1 MLNLGLIHR
10 KNKRRDMSRE
20 LVQKI
25 LSISLGVMFIFSG
38 ISKLFPIEAFETVTV
53 QQGIMNWELVPWFSR
68 AMISFELFLGLLF
81 LFNIK
86 LRKFTLPAS
95 FLLLLTFTVYLAIL
109 EFSGK
114 GGDNC
119 GCFGELVPM
128 TALQSILKNLIFM
141 GAVGYLYFS
150 IEAEKKYTFVH
161 VAAGYVVVLAL
172 LLIVFPVKAY
182 EVLKAPEISK
192 PLLKPAENDS
202 LIQAA
207 KTDSLKAIEKEKDKK
222 KDTVT
227 VKKSDDK
234 PPLASKYPPVVSI
247 YSQLVP
253 GADRGIMIVAF
264 LSLDCDHCLAV
275 ATALNQNSAS
285 LKKAGRYYLFL
296 GSEDQIEPFFSQSG
310 GSVSNNLLTPQK
322 FYPHLNSAP
331 PKVILLVNGNIVMTM
346 EGESVNVKTLID
358 KINELT
364 LTYLI

>member
-1 MLNLGLIHR
+1 
-10 KNKRRDMSRE
+10 MSRE

-81 LFNIK
+81 LLNIK

-95 FLLLLTFTVYLAIL
+95 FLLLLVFTVYLAIL
-109 EFSGK
+109 EFTGK

-119 GCFGELVPM
+119 GCFGEMIPM

-141 GAVGYLYFS
+141 GTVGYLYFA

-161 VAAGYVVVLAL
+161 IAAGYVVVLVTIL
-172 LLIVFPVKAY
+172 VLFPVKPY
-182 EVLKAPEISK
+182 EVLKAPEVSK
-192 PLLKPAENDS
+192 PLLEPVLTDTMV
-202 LIQAA
+202 QTA
-207 KTDSLKAIEKEKDKK
+207 KTDSLNSIEKETNKK
-222 KDTVT
+222 KDTVI
-227 VKKSDDK
+227 VKKSDEK

-253 GADRGIMIVAF
+253 GADKGIMIVAF

-285 LKKAGRYYLFL
+285 LKRTGRYYLFL
-296 GSEDQIEPFFSQSG
+296 GSEDQIEPFFSKSG
-310 GSVSNNLLTPQK
+310 GSVSYNLLTPQK

-331 PKVILLVNGNIVMTM
+331 PKVILLVNGNIVLTM
-346 EGESVNVKTLID
+346 EGESVNVKTIID
-358 KINELT
+358 RINELT

>member
-1 MLNLGLIHR
+1 MGLIHR
-10 KNKRRDMSRE
+10 KNKQRDMSRE

-81 LFNIK
+81 LLNIK

-95 FLLLLTFTVYLAIL
+95 FLLLFVFTVYLAIL
-109 EFSGK
+109 EFTGK

-141 GAVGYLYFS
+141 GTVGYLYFA

-161 VAAGYVVVLAL
+161 IAAGYVVVLVAIL
-172 LLIVFPVKAY
+172 VLFPVKPY
-182 EVLKAPEISK
+182 EVLKTPEVSQ
-192 PLLKPAENDS
+192 PLLEPVETDTMV
-202 LIQAA
+202 QAA
-207 KTDSLKAIEKEKDKK
+207 KTDSLNSIEKETNKK

-227 VKKSDDK
+227 VKKSDEK

-253 GADRGIMIVAF
+253 GADKGIMIVAF

-285 LKKAGRYYLFL
+285 LKRTGRYYLFL
-296 GSEDQIEPFFSQSG
+296 GSEDQIEPFFSKSG

-322 FYPHLNSAP
+322 FYPHLNSVP
-331 PKVILLVNGNIVMTM
+331 PKVILLVNGNIVLTM
-346 EGESVNVKTLID
+346 EGESVKVKTIID
-358 KINELT
+358 RINELT

>member
-1 MLNLGLIHR
+1 
-10 KNKRRDMSRE
+10 MSRE

-68 AMISFELFLGLLF
+68 AMISFELSLGLLF
-81 LFNIK
+81 LFSIK

-109 EFSGK
+109 EFTGK

-128 TALQSILKNLIFM
+128 TAFQSILKNLIFM
-141 GAVGYLYFS
+141 SAIGYLYFS

-161 VAAGYVVVLAL
+161 VAAGYVVVLGL

-182 EVLKAPEISK
+182 EVLKAPEVTK
-192 PLLKPAENDS
+192 PMLKPVEHDS
-202 LIQAA
+202 VMMIEKIDSI
-207 KTDSLKAIEKEKDKK
+207 KTTQVKKEAQKDSLKA
-222 KDTVT
+222 
-227 VKKSDDK
+227 KKSDSK
-234 PPLASKYPPVVSI
+234 PSLATKYPPVVSI

-253 GADRGIMIVAF
+253 GADKGLMIVAF

-275 ATALNQNSAS
+275 ATALNQNAAS
-285 LKKAGRYYLFL
+285 LKGTGRYYLFL
-296 GSEDQIEPFFSQSG
+296 GSEDQIEPFFSKSG
-310 GSVSNNLLTPQK
+310 GGVPNSLLTPQK

-331 PKVILLVNGNIVMTM
+331 PKVILLVNGNVVLTM
-346 EGESVNVKTLID
+346 EGEGVNVKTITD